1 MSIVIL
7 NRLDRQIQASV
18 STWGSGDPGWFVLV
32 PGVEPNPNNTWGRD
46 DDRGFVVSIRD
57 GGSTKEYFV
66 HANSTVTVDKNGVR
80 DDRHLIHALTSR

>member
-18 STWGSGDPGWFVLV
+18 STWGSGDPGWFPLT
-32 PGVEPNPNNTWGRD
+32 PTAEPSGSNTWGRD

-66 HANSTVTVDKNGVR
+66 HSNSPP
-80 DDRHLIHALTSR
+80 ASE